1 MCCLGVCAEQV
12 YFVVRRRVCAVEVY
26 LVVCRSP
33 VWCKV
38 CVCRV
43 GALGSSTVCRAVNAP
58 SERFR
63 VQ

>member
-1 MCCLGVCAEQV
+1 MCCFAVFAVQV
-12 YFVVRRRVCAVEVY
+12 YFVICRYVCAVEVY